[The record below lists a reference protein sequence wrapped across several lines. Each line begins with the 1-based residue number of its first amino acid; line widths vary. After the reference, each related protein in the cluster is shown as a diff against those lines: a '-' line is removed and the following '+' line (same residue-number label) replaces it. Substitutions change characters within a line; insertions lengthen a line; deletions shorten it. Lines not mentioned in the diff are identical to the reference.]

1 MNRMSTFLKTL
12 AAIVCLALA
21 GCLDTREEVWIA
33 ADASGAA
40 RFNLSVPAVVASLY
54 GGEEGIRKIIEEKLA
69 EIPAITTHVLEVEPG
84 DGRLEVELTITFENV
99 IDLIDSTS
107 AKAMQDLPAAGA
119 EMLGT
124 AEIDFEGRDMDF
136 TRTVE
141 LYKAVPGALF
151 LPQSQLDGHSV
162 TTIIHLP
169 AAATTHNATFTA
181 NQGRTLIWETSLAEA
196 FKKPTVTSFTMPLPI
211 PWVLLSFVA
220 LLLLIL
226 FAGLIYYLRRRKRA
240 RRAAQANS
248 ASSPGCT
255 RAQSPET

>member
-12 AAIVCLALA
+12 VAIVCLALA

-40 RFNLSVPAVVASLY
+40 RFNVSVPAAAASLY
-54 GGEEGIRKIIEEKLA
+54 GGEEGIRKLIEENLA
-69 EIPAITTHVLEVEPG
+69 EIPAITSHLLKVETG
-84 DGRLEVELTITFENV
+84 DGRLQVELTITFENI
-99 IDLIDSTS
+99 IDLIGSTS
-107 AKAMQDLPAAGA
+107 SKSMEDLPVAGA

-124 AEIDFEGRDMDF
+124 AEVDFEGRDMDF

-151 LPQSQLDGHSV
+151 FPKSLLDEHSV

-169 AAATTHNATFTA
+169 AAATTHNATSTA
-181 NQGRTLIWETSLAEA
+181 NQGRTLIWETSLTEA

-211 PWVLLSFVA
+211 PWILLSFVA

-226 FAGLIYYLRRRKRA
+226 FAGLIYYFRRRKRA
-240 RRAAQANS
+240 RRADQANS

-255 RAQSPET
+255 